1 MALQKVESF
10 EFPWEAE
17 IVRSLLE
24 SEGIQAFVF
33 DAGHVQ
39 INWAISNAVGGVRV
53 MVNPQDLEQAEELV
67 KAWRDG
73 ELEQVLDDE
82 FGDQE
87 TN

>member
-17 IVRSLLE
+17 IIRSLLE

-39 INWAISNAVGGVRV
+39 LNWAISNAVGGVRV
-53 MVNPQDLEQAEELV
+53 MVNPQDLEQSKEIV
-67 KAWRDG
+67 QAWRAGDM
-73 ELEQVLDDE
+73 EQALEDE
-82 FGDQE
+82 FPED
-87 TN
+87 N